1 MKKILAGVLLTAG
14 LGACST
20 TTTPSDETRG
30 WPVERLYAEARDE
43 LNGSNYTRAA
53 QLYETLE
60 ARYPYGRYAQQA
72 QLDLAY
78 TFYKDKEPQQALA
91 ACDRFIKLHPAH
103 PNLDYAYYLKG
114 LVNFNEDESLLSRW
128 TGQDISERDPRAA
141 REAFQSFRD
150 LVTRF
155 PNSQYTADAQ
165 IKMTHLVNSMA
176 ANEMHVARYYMTR
189 KAYLAAV
196 NRAQSVVKE
205 FSNTR
210 YMEEALAVMV
220 SGYTALNLP
229 QLADDSRRVLAKT
242 YPDSLYLK
250 QDWQPAEMPWYQFWR

>member
-1 MKKILAGVLLTAG
+1 MKKLFAGVLLRAG

-155 PNSQYTADAQ
+155 PNSQYAADAQ